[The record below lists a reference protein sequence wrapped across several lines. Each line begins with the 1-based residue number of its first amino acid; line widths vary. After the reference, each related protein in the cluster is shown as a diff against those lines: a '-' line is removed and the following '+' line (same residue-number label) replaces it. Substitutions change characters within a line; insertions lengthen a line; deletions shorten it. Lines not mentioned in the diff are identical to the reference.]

1 MILILVAFIGG
12 LLTILSPC
20 ILPVLPFVFARSGQP
35 FRRSGLPL
43 LAGMVATFSVV
54 ASLATVG
61 GSWAVRTNEYGRA
74 AALILFAVLGLALVF
89 PALSDH
95 LMRPVVRLG
104 GAISEGRSSGSPL
117 NSFVLGVGT
126 GFLWAPCAGPILGLI
141 LTGAALQGVSANT
154 AGLLLAY
161 ALGAATSLAVA
172 LLAGNR
178 VFAALKRGLGAE
190 QWIRRVLGV
199 VILCAVA
206 AVALGFDKGLLTQVS
221 LSSGTS
227 RLEQSVLDRLHPAA
241 TPSSEDH
248 GSGSALTTLPPL
260 DGATTWINSAP
271 LTPAALKGHVVL
283 IDFWTYS
290 CINCLRT
297 LPYVKSWY
305 AKYKDSGLIIIGVH
319 TPEFPFEKDE
329 ASVRAAVRD
338 LGVTYPVAMDND
350 YRIWR
355 AFHNQYWPAD
365 YFIDATGV
373 IRFHH
378 DGEGDYEKSEQWIR
392 TLLAEANHTA
402 LPPMAAEVSG
412 AGTQA
417 APDAADIRSYETY
430 VGYEKADSF
439 VSPGGLVEDK
449 AAVYR
454 TPAAL
459 DLNEWALQG
468 NWLERAKYATSVT
481 DRAAITYRFH
491 SRDLHLVLGPAED
504 GKPVRFR
511 VTIDGKEPGDD
522 HGTDTDAHGNGVVS
536 GDKLYQLIRQKGAI
550 RDRTFRIEF
559 LDPGVRAYSFT
570 FG

>member
-1 MILILVAFIGG
+1 MVLVLLAYIGG

-43 LAGMVATFSVV
+43 LAGMVLTFSVV
-54 ASLATVG
+54 ASLATAG
-61 GSWAVRTNEYGRA
+61 GNWAVRTNQYGRA
-74 AALILFAVLGLALVF
+74 AALILFGALGLALIF
-89 PALSDH
+89 PALSDR
-95 LMRPVVRLG
+95 LTRPIVRLG
-104 GAISEGRSSGSPL
+104 GAISEGRRNGSAL
-117 NSFVLGVGT
+117 NSFVLGIGT

-141 LTGAALQGVSANT
+141 LTGAALQGVSAST

-190 QWIRRVLGV
+190 QWVRRVLGA
-199 VILCAVA
+199 VILFAVA
-206 AVALGFDKGLLTQVS
+206 AVALGFDKGVLTQVS

-227 RLEQSVLDRLHPAA
+227 QLEQSVLNRLHPAA
-241 TPSSEDH
+241 AATSEDR

-305 AKYKDSGLIIIGVH
+305 EKYKDSGLIVIGIH

-329 ASVRAAVRD
+329 ASVRGAVRD
-338 LGVTYPVAMDND
+338 LGVAYPVAMDND

-355 AFHNQYWPAD
+355 AFHNQYWPAH

-378 DGEGDYEKSEQWIR
+378 DGEGDYAQSEQWIR
-392 TLLAEANHTA
+392 MLLAEANHTA
-402 LPPMAAEVSG
+402 LPPVAAEISG

-417 APDAADIRSYETY
+417 APDAADIQSYETY
-430 VGYEKADSF
+430 VGYEEAESF
-439 VSPGGLVEDK
+439 VSPGGLVNDK
-449 AAVYR
+449 PAVYR
-454 TPAAL
+454 APAAL
-459 DLNEWALQG
+459 DLNEWAFEG
-468 NWLERAKYATSVT
+468 NWQDSAKSAAAMASG
-481 DRAAITYRFH
+481 AAITYRFH
-491 SRDLHLVLGPAED
+491 SRDLHLVLGPSD
-504 GKPVRFR
+504 NGNPVRFR

-522 HGTDTDAHGNGVVS
+522 HGTDTDAHGNGVVTA
-536 GDKLYQLIRQKGAI
+536 DKLYQLIRQKDSI

>member
-1 MILILVAFIGG
+1 MVLVLLAYIGG

-43 LAGMVATFSVV
+43 LAGMVVTFSVV

-61 GSWAVRTNEYGRA
+61 GNWAVRANQYGRA
-74 AALILFAVLGLALVF
+74 AALILFAALGVALIF
-89 PALSDH
+89 PTLSDR
-95 LMRPVVRLG
+95 LTRPIVRLG
-104 GAISEGRSSGSPL
+104 GAISEGRSNGSAV
-117 NSFVLGVGT
+117 NSFVLGIGT

-141 LTGAALQGVSANT
+141 LTGAALQGLSANT

-190 QWIRRVLGV
+190 QWVRRVLGA

-206 AVALGFDKGLLTQVS
+206 AVALGFDKGVLTQVS

-227 RLEQSVLDRLHPAA
+227 RLEQAVLDRLHPAA
-241 TPSSEDH
+241 AASEDR
-248 GSGSALTTLPPL
+248 GSRSALTTLPPL
-260 DGATTWINSAP
+260 AGATTWINSAP
-271 LTPAALKGHVVL
+271 LTPAALRGHVVL

-305 AKYKDSGLIIIGVH
+305 AKYKENGLIVIGVH

-329 ASVRAAVRD
+329 ASVRGAVRD

-365 YFIDATGV
+365 YFIDAAGV

-392 TLLAEANHTA
+392 TLLGEANHTA
-402 LPPMAAEVSG
+402 LPPAASEVSG

-430 VGYEKADSF
+430 LGYEKADSF
-439 VSPGGLVEDK
+439 FSPGGLVEDK
-449 AAVYR
+449 ATVYR
-454 TPAAL
+454 APGAL
-459 DLNEWALQG
+459 DLNEWGLAG
-468 NWLERAKYATSVT
+468 NWLDKAKYATSVASG
-481 DRAAITYRFH
+481 AAILYRFH
-491 SRDLHLVLGPAED
+491 SRDLHVVLGPSED

-511 VTIDGKEPGDD
+511 VTIDGREPGDD
-522 HGTDTDAHGNGVVS
+522 HGTDIDGHGNGVVT
-536 GDKLYQLIRQKGAI
+536 GDKLYQLIRQKGSI

-559 LDPGVRAYSFT
+559 LDPSVRAYSFT